1 MAAFTF
7 QCLTFISINLLSR
20 TTRYTNT
27 LTYQQTHSHTQ
38 SHMRTH
44 VVVHT
49 YSFGYIK
56 RIGQEFSLIEELKTS
71 LEIIRL
77 LEEVGF
83 EI

>member
-1 MAAFTF
+1 
-7 QCLTFISINLLSR
+7 
-20 TTRYTNT
+20 
-27 LTYQQTHSHTQ
+27 
-38 SHMRTH
+38 MRTD